1 MYNEINDKHFM
12 QLQKQFSLSIDVIY
26 SGLIISYKITNISD
40 RIGLLYAANSYFIID
55 KFQI

>member
-1 MYNEINDKHFM
+1 M
-12 QLQKQFSLSIDVIY
+12 QLQKQFSLSIDDIS